1 MSLNSTL
8 NANGIL
14 NRVAA
19 EVGIAPVADP
29 LASQDPLFIQL
40 RYLLNTAGEELME
53 AFPWELLTKSHKI
66 LTAENDSGDYSL
78 PADYGYMINQ
88 TNWEQSKRTPMGSLS
103 TQEWAT
109 LKGLNLSGGIVYP
122 SFRIA
127 GGKYNII
134 PNNPV
139 PAGLDINFEYITSNW
154 VWDGND
160 INPVFKSEVTM
171 ATDVP
176 LFNKTLI
183 SRAVKVKYLE
193 SGGFDT
199 TKAQGDYN
207 QIFAF
212 LTGTDTPANVLD
224 AGGGGGNVPLI
235 STNNAPITGF
245 GL

>member
-1 MSLNSTL
+1 
-8 NANGIL
+8 
-14 NRVAA
+14 
-19 EVGIAPVADP
+19 
-29 LASQDPLFIQL
+29 
-40 RYLLNTAGEELME
+40 
-53 AFPWELLTKSHKI
+53 
-66 LTAENDSGDYSL
+66 
-78 PADYGYMINQ
+78 
-88 TNWEQSKRTPMGSLS
+88 
-103 TQEWAT
+103 
-109 LKGLNLSGGIVYP
+109 
-122 SFRIA
+122 
-127 GGKYNII
+127 
-134 PNNPV
+134 
-139 PAGLDINFEYITSNW
+139 
-154 VWDGND
+154 
-160 INPVFKSEVTM
+160 M